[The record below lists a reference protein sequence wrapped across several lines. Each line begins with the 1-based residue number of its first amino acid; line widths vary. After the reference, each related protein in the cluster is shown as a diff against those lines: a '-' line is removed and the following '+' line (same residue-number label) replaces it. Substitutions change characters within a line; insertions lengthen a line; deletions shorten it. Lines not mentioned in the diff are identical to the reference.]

1 MTGTLPLKRGGC
13 RYLRNGR
20 GLWETQPGPANA
32 AWNGMLTGQ
41 GIGVADMAV
50 QSDVS
55 DAVGAAGPYDRA
67 KALSAFKLGDVT
79 FYWITRLAAISVLL
93 ILGGIILSLIVGAWP
108 AMREYGFAFLWTQR
122 WAPQADPPVL
132 GALGPIYGT
141 LVTSFIAMLIAIPVG
156 LGVAIFLTELCP
168 QWLRRPIGIAIELLA
183 GIPSIIYGMWGFF
196 VLGPFLAYTFQP
208 FMISICANIPVLNAI
223 FAGPPSYLSLFNASL
238 ILAIMVL
245 PFITAIS
252 VDVFKTVP
260 PVLKEAAY
268 GVGCTTWEVVR
279 NVVIPY
285 TRVGVIGGIMLAL
298 GRALGETMA
307 VTFIIGN
314 SFRITGSIFSPGTTI
329 SAAIASEFA
338 ESDGLHQ
345 SGLILCGLLLF
356 VLTFFVLAAARLML
370 MRLEQKAGK

>member
-1 MTGTLPLKRGGC
+1 
-13 RYLRNGR
+13 
-20 GLWETQPGPANA
+20 
-32 AWNGMLTGQ
+32 
-41 GIGVADMAV
+41 MAV
-50 QSDVS
+50 QSD
-55 DAVGAAGPYDRA
+55 AIEAARPFDRA
-67 KALSAFKLGDVT
+67 KALSAFKVGDIS
-79 FYWITRLAAISVLL
+79 FYWITRLSAVSVLL
-93 ILGGIILSLIVGAWP
+93 MLGGIIISLIIGAWP

-122 WAPQADPPVL
+122 WAPSADPPVL
-132 GALGPIYGT
+132 GALGPVYGT

-208 FMISICANIPVLNAI
+208 LMIGIFANVPVLNVV
-223 FAGPPSYLSLFNASL
+223 FAGPPSYLSLFNAAL

-279 NVVIPY
+279 SVVIPY

-314 SFRITGSIFSPGTTI
+314 AFRINGSIFAPGTTI

-345 SGLILCGLLLF
+345 ASLILLGLLLF
-356 VLTFFVLAAARLML
+356 VLTFFVLACARLML
-370 MRLEQKAGK
+370 LRLEQKAGK

>member
-1 MTGTLPLKRGGC
+1 M
-13 RYLRNGR
+13 
-20 GLWETQPGPANA
+20 
-32 AWNGMLTGQ
+32 
-41 GIGVADMAV
+41 ADMAV
-50 QSDVS
+50 QSDVM
-55 DAVGAAGPYDRA
+55 AASGPYDRA
-67 KALSAFKLGDVT
+67 KALSAFKLGDIT
-79 FYWITRLAAISVLL
+79 FYWITRACAISVLL
-93 ILGGIILSLIVGAWP
+93 ILGGIILSLIAGAWP
-108 AMREYGFAFLWTQR
+108 AMKEYGFAFLSTQR
-122 WAPQADPPVL
+122 WAPSADPPVL

-141 LVTSFIAMLIAIPVG
+141 LITSIIAMLIAIPVG
-156 LGVAIFLTELCP
+156 IGIAIFLTELCP

-196 VLGPFLAYTFQP
+196 VLGPFLANTFQP
-208 FMISICANIPVLNAI
+208 FMIRLFDGVPLLGAV
-223 FAGPPSYLSLFNASL
+223 FGGPPSYLSLFNAAL

-314 SFRITGSIFSPGTTI
+314 SFRISSSIFAPGTTI

-345 SGLILCGLLLF
+345 SGLILLGLLLF
-356 VLTFFVLAAARLML
+356 VLTFIVLACARLML
-370 MRLEQKAGK
+370 MRLEKKAGN

>member
-1 MTGTLPLKRGGC
+1 MSMGEGSLVSEARTLGGFPNI
-13 RYLRNGR
+13 RLREQNI
-20 GLWETQPGPANA
+20 
-32 AWNGMLTGQ
+32 Q
-41 GIGVADMAV
+41 GIGVAEMAV
-50 QSDVS
+50 ESDVS
-55 DAVGAAGPYDRA
+55 DLLEAAGPYDRA
-67 KALSAFKLGDVT
+67 RALSAFRLGDAT
-79 FYWITRLAAISVLL
+79 FYWITRLSAISVLL
-93 ILGGIILSLIVGAWP
+93 ILGGIIVSLIIGAWP
-108 AMREYGFAFLWTQR
+108 AMKAFGFAFLWTQR
-122 WAPQADPPVL
+122 WAPEADPPVL

-156 LGVAIFLTELCP
+156 LGIAIFLTELCP

-208 FMISICANIPVLNAI
+208 FMINIFGSVPVLGAI

-314 SFRITGSIFSPGTTI
+314 SFRISTSIFAPGTTI

-345 SGLILCGLLLF
+345 SGLILLGLLLF

-370 MRLEQKAGK
+370 LRLEQKAGR